1 MRQNKDYLLTVSI
14 KNNLLLSMMKA
25 QGIDTLA
32 ELSRRSGISK
42 SEIGQYLR
50 LAKSAYRPKNGE
62 IRSGVKRLCEFFH
75 CLPDQIFPE
84 EHLHTPLTTN
94 SSSVE
99 ISMEELK
106 SIHGIMAPG
115 PDAALIDAEAN
126 DALYTALS
134 TLTDKQQKVLQ
145 MRFGLDGKEHTLVEI
160 GENLGLSA
168 TRIMEIEQKALR
180 ILRRPINS
188 KVLETA
194 FVE

>member
-1 MRQNKDYLLTVSI
+1 MKENKDYLLTVSI

-25 QGIDTLA
+25 QGIDTPA

-50 LAKSAYRPKNGE
+50 LAKSAYRPNDGE
-62 IRSGVKRLCEFFH
+62 IRSGVKRLCDFFN
-75 CLPDQIFPE
+75 CLPDHIFPE
-84 EHLHTPLTTN
+84 EHLHNPLKTN

-106 SIHGIMAPG
+106 SIPGLIAPN
-115 PDAALIDAEAN
+115 PDAVLIDAEAN
-126 DALYTALS
+126 DALYTVLS
-134 TLTDKQQKVLQ
+134 TLTQKQQKVLQ
-145 MRFGLDGKEHTLVEI
+145 MRFGLDGKEHTFIEI

-168 TRIMEIEQKALR
+168 SRIMQIEQKALR

-188 KVLETA
+188 KVLKTA